1 MLFLISLDMNLIG
14 KKNVYLSLI
23 IQARCIYVYVCI
35 YNVARIS
42 ISNSFICL
50 TLCCNLVKSKLLI
63 LPILYCEYCIVLY
76 SFCSFMK
83 MGLHDL
89 WCKLNP
95 KMNDKLG
102 NNMPFII
109 IKICISLYLT
119 VIMNSYDCLNLHTA
133 QNDRF
138 LFLSESYLFIY
149 WWVFLSSPCNACE

>member
-76 SFCSFMK
+76 SFV
-83 MGLHDL
+83 LL
-89 WCKLNP
+89 WKWNRSICDSNWIP
-95 KMNDKLG
+95 EWFDKLG
-102 NNMPFII
+102 NNILSMT
-109 IKICISLYLT
+109 IKICISLYYSCNFESLCLFET
-119 VIMNSYDCLNLHTA
+119 SYS
-133 QNDRF
+133 
-138 LFLSESYLFIY
+138 SEWSIFI
-149 WWVFLSSPCNACE
+149 P